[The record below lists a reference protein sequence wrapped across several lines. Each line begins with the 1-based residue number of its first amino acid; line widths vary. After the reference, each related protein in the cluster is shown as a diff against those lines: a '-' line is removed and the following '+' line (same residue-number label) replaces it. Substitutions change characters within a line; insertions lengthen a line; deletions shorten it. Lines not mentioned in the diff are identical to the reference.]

1 MRAGYS
7 LYKNQG
13 IHTIVSIFTVE
24 KGTIK
29 VLLIKRTNEPFKGMW
44 GLVGGALYNNETLDE
59 CVKREIFEKTGLT
72 DVKVY
77 QSSIFDRID
86 RSPSIRMIAI
96 SYVGIVD
103 SSKVHVLKKTLKT
116 DNSDWVPIDRIKE
129 LAYDHNEILKSAT
142 ETLKK
147 LIVSSDILKNLFPN
161 GFTIPEVQKTYEA
174 ILGKTFDRRNFR
186 KKLLSLGIIEDT
198 NKYIVFEGKKPAKVY
213 KFSNKNI
220 DKNVL

>member
-1 MRAGYS
+1 MRVGYS

-44 GLVGGALYNNETLDE
+44 GLVGGALYNNESLDE

-86 RSPSIRMIAI
+86 RSPSMRMIAI

-116 DNSDWVPIDRIKE
+116 DNADWVPIDRVRE

-147 LIVSSDILKNLFPN
+147 LIVSSDILKNLFPK

-198 NKYIVFEGKKPAKVY
+198 NKYIIFEGKKPAKVY

>member
-1 MRAGYS
+1 MRVGYS

-29 VLLIKRTNEPFKGMW
+29 VLLIRRTNEPFKGMW

-86 RSPSIRMIAI
+86 RSPSMRMIAI

-116 DNSDWVPIDRIKE
+116 DNADWVPIDRVRE

-147 LIVSSDILKNLFPN
+147 LIVSSDILKNLFPR
-161 GFTIPEVQKTYEA
+161 GCACPGSDI
-174 ILGKTFDRRNFR
+174 
-186 KKLLSLGIIEDT
+186 
-198 NKYIVFEGKKPAKVY
+198 
-213 KFSNKNI
+213 
-220 DKNVL
+220 